1 MSEKKIFIHKFLSE
15 HRINDE
21 KNTTEEF
28 LRDNENGI
36 SFTSMNLIKG
46 KKESYK
52 KVSGKELEDGNF
64 GITIKIDGNVEQ
76 KTMSKKDL
84 LALIKKHKEL
94 AFIEKYMTKDMEKF
108 RKTLKGGKRKSSRRK
123 SSKKTSRRKSSKKTT
138 KRKSSKKTTKRKSSK
153 KSSKRATKRKS
164 SKKSSKKTS
173 KKKAS
178 KKSSRK
184 KYLKENIKN
193 LKN

>member
-36 SFTSMNLIKG
+36 SFTSMNLTKG

-64 GITIKIDGNVEQ
+64 GVTIKIDGNVEQ

-84 LALIKKHKEL
+84 MALIKKHKEL

-123 SSKKTSRRKSSKKTT
+123 SSKKTSKKT
-138 KRKSSKKTTKRKSSK
+138 
-153 KSSKRATKRKS
+153 SKRATKRKS

>member
-123 SSKKTSRRKSSKKTT
+123 SSKRATKKTSRKKASKK
-138 KRKSSKKTTKRKSSK
+138 K
-153 KSSKRATKRKS
+153 A
-164 SKKSSKKTS
+164 S